1 MRRPPSPLALPS
13 YPVSGGI
20 ALLALAVTI
29 AFWAGWDIAPLEMA
43 PRALWL
49 KAGAQPWRLF
59 TSALPHGDPLHLGF
73 DVYWLWVFGTAIEER
88 LGHASALAI
97 CALTAAASAAAE
109 FAVLHGGIGLSGVG
123 YGLLGFAWVLGRY
136 DRRFA
141 DVVDRRTVGLFLV
154 WGVLCVV
161 TTVLGVSRVA
171 NLAHGMGLAVGCL
184 LGWAFGAR
192 GGRRAAAIA
201 LTALASLGSL
211 AAAAWARPWID
222 LDGGALA
229 VMGYEAVEAGRNQEG
244 ARLYRRAL
252 WLDGERRESWFN
264 LGVAEGRLGHDAAAR
279 EAFARSCRLGDQDG
293 CSAAGIGP
301 GTGTG
306 AGTGTDAG
314 TGTGTGT
321 DAGVGTGTGTAD
333 D

>member
-1 MRRPPSPLALPS
+1 MRRPPSPLTLPA

-20 ALLALAVTI
+20 ALLAIAVTI
-29 AFWAGWDIAPLEMA
+29 AYWTGWDIAPLEMA

-49 KAGAQPWRLF
+49 HAGAQPWRLL
-59 TSALPHGDPLHLGF
+59 TSALPHGDPLHLAF

-88 LGHASALAI
+88 LGHVAALGI
-97 CALTAAASAAAE
+97 CALTAAGSGAAE
-109 FAVLHGGIGLSGVG
+109 FAVLHGGIGLSGIG
-123 YGLLGFAWVLGRY
+123 YGLLGVCWVLGRY

-141 DVVDRRTVGLFLV
+141 EVVDRRTVGLFLV

-171 NLAHGMGLAVGCL
+171 NIAHGMGLALGCL
-184 LGWAFGAR
+184 LGLAIGAR
-192 GGRRAAAIA
+192 GRARALAIA
-201 LTALASLGSL
+201 LAAAASLGTL

-222 LDGGALA
+222 LDSGALA
-229 VMGYEAVEAGRNQEG
+229 VMGYEAVEAGRNEEG

-264 LGVAEGRLGHDAAAR
+264 LGVAEGRLGHPAASR
-279 EAFARSCRLGDQDG
+279 EAFGRSCKLGDQDG
-293 CSAAGIGP
+293 CVAAGEAIG
-301 GTGTG
+301 GGG
-306 AGTGTDAG
+306 G

-321 DAGVGTGTGTAD
+321 GNGVGNGVDGGVID